1 MIKIKQAVIVEGKY
15 DKIKVSNILDTLII
29 ETDGFGIFKDKNKQK
44 LIRRLAETRG
54 ILILTDSDSAGFTI
68 RSFLNGIVP
77 QEQLVNVYIPDVFGK
92 EKRKSEPS
100 KEGKLGVEGVKSD
113 VIINAL
119 KKAGVEFDVGTEKQ
133 INTHPVT
140 KTDLFLDGLSG
151 GKGSAEKRARFL
163 KQLDLP
169 EHLSSNSML
178 KLINSF
184 MDFDDYKREIQK
196 LNEGVKI

>member
-113 VIINAL
+113 VIIDAL

>member
-1 MIKIKQAVIVEGKY
+1 MIQIKQAVIVEGKY

-77 QEQLVNVYIPDVFGK
+77 QEQLINVYIPDIFGK

-113 VIINAL
+113 VIIDAL
-119 KKAGVEFDVGTEKQ
+119 KKAGVKFDVDAESPKKTQ
-133 INTHPVT
+133 PVT

-151 GKGSAEKRARFL
+151 GKDSAEKRARLL

>member
-44 LIRRLAETRG
+44 LIRRLAEARG

-77 QEQLVNVYIPDVFGK
+77 QEQLVNVYIPDIFGK

-113 VIINAL
+113 VIIDAL

-140 KTDLFLDGLSG
+140 KTDFFLDGLSG

>member
-1 MIKIKQAVIVEGKY
+1 MIQIKQAVIVEGKY
-15 DKIKVSNILDTLII
+15 DKIKVSNILDTLLL

-68 RSFLNGIVP
+68 RSFLNGIAP
-77 QEQLVNVYIPDVFGK
+77 KEQRINVYIPDIFGK

-113 VIINAL
+113 VIIDAL
-119 KKAGVEFDVGTEKQ
+119 KKAGVKFDVDAESPKKTQ
-133 INTHPVT
+133 PVT

-151 GKGSAEKRARFL
+151 GKDSAEKRARLL

>member
-1 MIKIKQAVIVEGKY
+1 MIQIKQAVIVEGKY

-44 LIRRLAETRG
+44 LIRRLAKTRG

-77 QEQLVNVYIPDVFGK
+77 KEQLTNVYIPDIFGK

-113 VIINAL
+113 VIIDAL
-119 KKAGVEFDVGTEKQ
+119 KKAGVKFDVDAESPKKTQ
-133 INTHPVT
+133 PVT

-151 GKGSAEKRARFL
+151 GKGSAEKRARLL

>member
-77 QEQLVNVYIPDVFGK
+77 QEQLVNVYIPDIFGK

-100 KEGKLGVEGVKSD
+100 KEGKLGVEGVRSD
-113 VIINAL
+113 VIIDAL
-119 KKAGVEFDVGTEKQ
+119 KKAGVKFDVDAESSEKTQ
-133 INTHPVT
+133 PVT

-169 EHLSSNSML
+169 EHLSANSML

>member
-1 MIKIKQAVIVEGKY
+1 MIQIKQAVIVEGKY

-29 ETDGFGIFKDKNKQK
+29 KTDGFGIFKDKNKQK

-77 QEQLVNVYIPDVFGK
+77 KEQLINVYIPDIFGK

-113 VIINAL
+113 VIIDAL
-119 KKAGVEFDVGTEKQ
+119 KKAGVKFDVDAESPKKTQ
-133 INTHPVT
+133 SVT

-151 GKGSAEKRARFL
+151 GKDSAEKRARLL

-169 EHLSSNSML
+169 EHLSANSML